1 MGVIELL
8 AWFYVDILIL
18 GDDHILER
26 FVTIWLNVWSWHPLG
41 WVGTISPSAKDT
53 LDSPQQHKYPL
64 CHQSPFVTNIPGAR
78 KVKVCVQL
86 LSIHLHWNIYLQ
98 ISNSAG
104 TGTEAPKQFGIKQQ
118 QKLFQDGRQ
127 PFLSQASHCIAGLR
141 QKGDETWFEGQGL
154 DLQLLGFQETLV
166 LSKVWKCVCMNIG
179 DLLSCCHC
187 KLNQVVLVSTWMLQF
202 QTVRCPRLLMCN
214 H

>member
-64 CHQSPFVTNIPGAR
+64 SHQSPFVTNIPGAR

-104 TGTEAPKQFGIKQQ
+104 TGTEAPKQFVLNKN
-118 QKLFQDGRQ
+118 KSCSRMVDNLFSLR
-127 PFLSQASHCIAGLR
+127 PAIALLVCTWCVKRVMRLGLR
-141 QKGDETWFEGQGL
+141 D
-154 DLQLLGFQETLV
+154 
-166 LSKVWKCVCMNIG
+166 KVWIS
-179 DLLSCCHC
+179 SCSVF
-187 KLNQVVLVSTWMLQF
+187 K
-202 QTVRCPRLLMCN
+202 RP
-214 H
+214 